1 MDLKQEVVDRG
12 FCMERVNGFLKLDGC
27 RCKKSSYIGQYYVY
41 IDGEEY
47 YFKPTKSCYN
57 EIVTYHILKFLGI
70 DACYVDLAVL
80 NGRYGVIS
88 KSLRNEG
95 VNLVSGNV
103 ILRSNLSNSLRFIE
117 KMGFDNRYYRSLK
130 LYYLNALSRPFK
142 TINSLDIIWQALDY
156 MYKDKINISEVMDK
170 FVIMYLFDII
180 VNNDDRHEWNWMIE
194 ESDEGIRLAPLFDFD
209 CCLKENFTSFKMG
222 VDLDAFINEGC
233 IVNSAR
239 DRLANFLDVSSYD
252 YLYLFLNM
260 FNKVVNNFDIILSE
274 VEEKINRKI
283 PVYVKMKMR
292 DTLDKKSKQINELLD
307 SDKFSRHIIK
317 IRKQN

>member
-1 MDLKQEVVDRG
+1 
-12 FCMERVNGFLKLDGC
+12 MERVNGFLKLDGC
-27 RCKKSSYIGQYYVY
+27 RCKKSGYMDQYYVY
-41 IDGEEY
+41 IDGEDY
-47 YFKPTKSCYN
+47 YFKPTKFCYN
-57 EIVTYHILKFLGI
+57 EIVTYYILRFLEI
-70 DACYVDLAVL
+70 DVCSVDLATL

-88 KSLRNEG
+88 KSLRKEG

-103 ILRSNLSNSLRFIE
+103 ILRTYLIDHYRTVC
-117 KMGFDNRYYRSLK
+117 KMGFDKRDYRYLK
-130 LYYLNALSRPFK
+130 SYYLNALSSRPSR
-142 TINSLDIIWQALDY
+142 TINTLDIIWQALDY

-209 CCLKENFTSFKMG
+209 CCLKENYTAFKMG
-222 VDLDAFINEGC
+222 VNFDDLYYDGKIMD
-233 IVNSAR
+233 SAR

-274 VEEKINRKI
+274 VEEKINRRI
-283 PVYVKMKMR
+283 PVYVKKKMR

>member
-1 MDLKQEVVDRG
+1 MDLEQEVVDRG

-57 EIVTYHILKFLGI
+57 EIVTYYILKFLGI
-70 DACYVDLAVL
+70 DACSVDLATL

-88 KSLRNEG
+88 KSLRKEG

-103 ILRSNLSNSLRFIE
+103 ILRSYLSNSLRFIE

-142 TINSLDIIWQALDY
+142 TINSLDIIWQALEY
-156 MYKDKINISEVMDK
+156 RYKDEINISEVMDQ
-170 FVIMYLFDII
+170 FVVMHLFDII
-180 VNNDDRHEWNWMIE
+180 VNNVDRHEWNWMIE

-209 CCLKENFTSFKMG
+209 CCLKENYKVFEMG
-222 VDLDAFINEGC
+222 VNFDDLYYDGKIMD
-233 IVNSAR
+233 SAR

-274 VEEKINRKI
+274 VEEKIIRRI
-283 PVYVKMKMR
+283 PVYVKKKMR

-317 IRKQN
+317 MRKQN